1 MPSIPEIVGHEKQC
15 GQLLADIAHHNVSQA
30 YLFVGPKHIGKF
42 TIARWFAWR
51 LLVDGKAPSE
61 QAALRDQ
68 VERLIHP
75 DMLSLDTLWIENV
88 QEDWGTISATS
99 NIPQQHRAKNPTA
112 KTDTIGIDEVRLL
125 HDRLLA
131 TGSSS
136 HLCCLIRSV
145 ERMPP
150 ATANAFLKILEEPPP
165 RVVFIL
171 TAESTRSLLPTVV
184 SRTRVMQFHPL
195 SAAEMRPLLADQD
208 DEDGAFALH
217 LAHGAPGTLLSL
229 LQNPEALRVSKQLH
243 AQTKQFWRA
252 RSAHERL
259 NWIMPFADQKTN
271 MTDLL
276 RHLGATLREHPD
288 HHRKAAWTA
297 AYIDLAEA
305 LRSNAHR
312 GLLLERFTLAVT
324 KES

>member
-1 MPSIPEIVGHEKQC
+1 MPSLPEIVGHEKQC
-15 GQLLADIAHHNVSQA
+15 GQLLADIAHGNVSQA
-30 YLFVGPKHIGKF
+30 YLFTGPKHIGKF
-42 TIARWFAWR
+42 TIARWFAFR
-51 LLVDGKAPSE
+51 LLLDDAGPAA
-61 QAALRDQ
+61 QAIIRDQ

-75 DMLSLDTLWIENV
+75 DLLSLDTLWIEGV
-88 QEDWGTISATS
+88 QEDWGTISETS
-99 NIPQQHRAKNPTA
+99 NIPQQHRSKNPTA
-112 KTDTIGIDEVRLL
+112 KTDVIGIDEIRLL
-125 HDRLLA
+125 HDRLMA

-171 TAESTRSLLPTVV
+171 TAESSRALLPTVV
-184 SRTRVMQFHPL
+184 SRTRVMRFHPL
-195 SAAEMRPLLADQD
+195 TTTEMRPLLKNQD
-208 DEDGAFALH
+208 DEDEAFALH
-217 LAHGAPGTLLSL
+217 LAEGAPGTLLSL
-229 LQNPEALRVSKQLH
+229 LRNPEALRASKQLH
-243 AQTKQFWRA
+243 AQTKQFWQA

-288 HHRKAAWTA
+288 HVRKVAWTA

-305 LRSNAHR
+305 LKSNAHR